1 MNSLSSRG
9 FSGKVMS
16 MKHEDKMMNQG
27 RDHTPQ
33 RWRRYA
39 VAAVIAAGVVKG
51 MACAAAAEA
60 ATPSAVLSPARVD
73 AGRTV
78 WKDGGC
84 EGCHGANGQGGTS
97 PDLPAGPS
105 IRASKLDRKGL
116 TEVIAC
122 GKPGTQ
128 MAAWLKGA
136 YTVTPCYTATAR
148 PVPSDVIM
156 VGAYA
161 VADIEALIDYLQ
173 ATFVGK

>member
-1 MNSLSSRG
+1 
-9 FSGKVMS
+9 
-16 MKHEDKMMNQG
+16 MKHEDNVMYHS
-27 RDHTPQ
+27 RYHTPR

-39 VAAVIAAGVVKG
+39 VAAAIAATVARG
-51 MACAAAAEA
+51 MACAAAAES
-60 ATPSAVLSPARVD
+60 ATPGSISSPARVD

-105 IRASKLDRKGL
+105 LRASKLDRKGL

-136 YTVTPCYTATAR
+136 YTATPCYAAAAR
-148 PVPSDVIM
+148 PVPSDVIV

-173 ATFVGK
+173 ATFVEK

>member
-1 MNSLSSRG
+1 
-9 FSGKVMS
+9 MS
-16 MKHEDKMMNQG
+16 MKHEDDVMDHG
-27 RDHTPQ
+27 RYHTPQ

-39 VAAVIAAGVVKG
+39 VAAAIAA
-51 MACAAAAEA
+51 
-60 ATPSAVLSPARVD
+60 
-73 AGRTV
+73 TV

-105 IRASKLDRKGL
+105 LRASKLDRKGL
-116 TEVIAC
+116 MEVIAC

-136 YTVTPCYTATAR
+136 YTAIPCYAAAAR
-148 PVPSDVIM
+148 SVPSDVIV

-161 VADIEALIDYLQ
+161 MTDIEALIDYLQ

>member
-1 MNSLSSRG
+1 MNM
-9 FSGKVMS
+9 KPENNVMN
-16 MKHEDKMMNQG
+16 H
-27 RDHTPQ
+27 RRYHTPR
-33 RWRRYA
+33 RWQRYA
-39 VAAVIAAGVVKG
+39 VAAAIAAAVAKG
-51 MACAAAAEA
+51 MACAAAAE
-60 ATPSAVLSPARVD
+60 PARVD

-105 IRASKLDRKGL
+105 LRASKLDRKGL

-136 YTVTPCYTATAR
+136 YTATPCYAAAAR
-148 PVPSDVIM
+148 PVPSDVIV

>member
-1 MNSLSSRG
+1 MNSLSRRG
-9 FSGKVMS
+9 FSKKVMS
-16 MKHEDKMMNQG
+16 MAHEDNMMKHG
-27 RDHTPQ
+27 RYHTTQ

-39 VAAVIAAGVVKG
+39 VAAAIAAVMAKS
-51 MACAAAAEA
+51 MACAAAAEP
-60 ATPSAVLSPARVD
+60 ATPSAVSSPARVD

-105 IRASKLDRKGL
+105 LRASKLDRKGL

-136 YTVTPCYTATAR
+136 YTTTPCYAAAAR

-156 VGAYA
+156 VGAYTA
-161 VADIEALIDYLQ
+161 TDIEALIDYLQ